1 MSALDKDTVKKIAFL
16 ARIEVPEEKLDPI
29 AKDLSSILDW
39 VEQLSEVNTDGVEE
53 MTSVADMALHLRK
66 DVVTSG
72 DQPDLVLQNAPDQA
86 DHCYLVPKVVE

>member
-16 ARIEVPEEKLDPI
+16 ARIEVPEENLEPI

-53 MTSVADMALHLRK
+53 MTSVAEMALHLRK